1 MSGPSVD
8 SGNAVDDKYG
18 ETSFPLSVALASRV
32 VEVERENGTATFL
45 CDDTSDIAAAASAA
59 FKAELHA
66 VFRHVEKSVLEREL
80 ERLHATAIGEQGEF
94 IGNPLLL
101 KEDAA
106 PYSPSK
112 HHYIESVIARAVAEN
127 ASDIH
132 LQPEADSLAI
142 RLRIDGRLRTVEHLP
157 ARTAAPLIAQIKVL
171 ARLPLA
177 ERRLPHDGRFSLDS
191 GGTRTDL
198 RVSIVPSIHGE
209 TAVLRIED
217 DTAPTSL
224 GELGMPEGIL
234 RQLQILLKR
243 RGGLILVGGPT
254 GSGKTTTLYAM
265 MRHLNDAGSK
275 LLSVED
281 PVERILPGVNQ
292 IPVEA
297 GGMGFGESIRAMLRH
312 SPDAIMIGEIR
323 DRETAQAA
331 CEAAL
336 TGHLV
341 LASAH
346 ARDGVEVAIR
356 VADLGVSRQVVSCV
370 LEAAITQR
378 LVRVLCPECSRPE
391 SPSVPL
397 ARALGMEGCDTSLCR
412 QPVGC
417 PACGGTGYR
426 GRRALFGCLTMNEVL
441 RRALSAGS
449 GALAL
454 ARLSEEAGNPTLAD
468 AARSLALCGITSP
481 EEAALTASLDDSPFP
496 INSQPS
502 TQS

>member
-1 MSGPSVD
+1 MSAPSVD
-8 SGNAVDDKYG
+8 SANTADRASGEAV
-18 ETSFPLSVALASRV
+18 FPASASLACRV
-32 VEVERENGTATFL
+32 VEVSHDDSTVTFL
-45 CDDTSDIAAAASAA
+45 CDAESDTSSAAATA
-59 FKAELHA
+59 FRVGLHA
-66 VFRHVEKSVLEREL
+66 VFRKTESSLLDREL
-80 ERLHATAIGEQGEF
+80 ERLHASAIGKQGES
-94 IGNPLLL
+94 IKGSLLL

-106 PYSPSK
+106 PYSATK
-112 HHYIESVIARAVAEN
+112 HHYIESVIARAVAEK

-132 LQPEADSLAI
+132 LQPEADGLAI

-157 ARTAAPLIAQIKVL
+157 GRTAAPLIAQIKVL
-171 ARLPLA
+171 AKLPLA
-177 ERRLPHDGRFSLDS
+177 ERRLPHDGRFSVNA
-191 GGTRTDL
+191 GGTQTDL

-217 DTAPTSL
+217 DVAPTSL
-224 GELGMPEGIL
+224 DELNMPAPIL
-234 RQLQILLKR
+234 ARLRTLLKR

-265 MRHLNDAGSK
+265 LRHLNDAGSK

-281 PVERILPGVNQ
+281 PVERIIPGVNQ
-292 IPVEA
+292 VPVET

-323 DRETAQAA
+323 DGETAQAA

-370 LEAAITQR
+370 LEAALTQR
-378 LVRVLCPECSRPE
+378 LVRVLCPDCSRTATP
-391 SPSVPL
+391 PAPL
-397 ARALGMEGCDTSLCR
+397 ARALGMEDYPPDSCR
-412 QPVGC
+412 EAVGC

-426 GRRALFGCLTMNEVL
+426 GRRAIFGCMTMNDSL
-441 RRALSAGS
+441 RRALAAGS

-454 ARLSEEAGNPTLAD
+454 GRLSEEAGNPTLAD
-468 AARSLALCGITSP
+468 AARALALQGITSP
-481 EEAALTASLDDSPFP
+481 EEATLSASLEDYPTSLNP
-496 INSQPS
+496 
-502 TQS
+502 